1 MNPQPLEDQSTAS
14 VFSTLPPS
22 GPGSSGQSDPLAELI
37 HPFPSLSLP
46 EQPALQSLLPEKSFL
61 EYYELSDNPFADCVH
76 PGFFYRTE
84 SHAEAFRSMMLA
96 IEFNASL
103 GMVTGP
109 SGTGK
114 TLVSQLLLQHLDPA
128 KYHAILVLV
137 TPGLSKTGLLREIVS
152 ELNIAL
158 PVGVTRVQDLV
169 KLLSNYIIDM
179 HERGQRLVIV
189 VDECHFLDAD
199 CLHIIRTLSNI
210 EIPERKLT
218 TCLLFGEARLA
229 QRLERP
235 GYESLRNRIYMRALL
250 KPLRADEV
258 GQYVKFRLMVAG
270 RMAELFTTLALAELH
285 AHSGGICRS
294 LNKLCMLSLIEGAAQ
309 QQPVIDAAI
318 VASCASKM

>member
-1 MNPQPLEDQSTAS
+1 MNPQSLEDQSTS
-14 VFSTLPPS
+14 VFSTLPPP
-22 GPGSSGQSDPLAELI
+22 GPGSSGRQDPLAELI
-37 HPFPSLSLP
+37 HPFPSASLP

-61 EYYELSDNPFADCVH
+61 DYYGLSDNPFADCVH

-114 TLVSQLLLQHLDPA
+114 TLVSQLILQHLDPT
-128 KYHAILVLV
+128 KYHTILVLV
-137 TPGLSKTGLLREIVS
+137 TPGLSRTGLLREILS

-158 PVGVTRVQDLV
+158 PVGLTRIQDLV

-179 HERGQRLVIV
+179 YERGQRLVII

-199 CLHIIRTLSNI
+199 CLHIMRTISNI

-218 TCLLFGEARLA
+218 TSLLFGEVRLA
-229 QRLERP
+229 QRLERR
-235 GYESLRNRIYMRALL
+235 GYESLRNRIYMRSVL

-270 RMAELFTTLALAELH
+270 RMTELFTTFALAELH

-309 QQPVIDAAI
+309 NQTVIDATI

>member
-1 MNPQPLEDQSTAS
+1 
-14 VFSTLPPS
+14 
-22 GPGSSGQSDPLAELI
+22 
-37 HPFPSLSLP
+37 
-46 EQPALQSLLPEKSFL
+46 
-61 EYYELSDNPFADCVH
+61 
-76 PGFFYRTE
+76 
-84 SHAEAFRSMMLA
+84 MMLA

-152 ELNIAL
+152 ELNIGL

-179 HERGQRLVIV
+179 HQRGQRLVIV

-235 GYESLRNRIYMRALL
+235 GYESLRNRIYMRAVL

-270 RMAELFTTLALAELH
+270 RMAELFTVLAMAELH